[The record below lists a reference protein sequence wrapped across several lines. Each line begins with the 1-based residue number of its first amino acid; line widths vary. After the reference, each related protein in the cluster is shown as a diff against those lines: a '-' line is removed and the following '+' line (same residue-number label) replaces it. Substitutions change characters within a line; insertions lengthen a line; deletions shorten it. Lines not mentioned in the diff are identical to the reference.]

1 MSTARKPRVLLDS
14 HVLSRHR
21 YATWLRYCT
30 KLCLR
35 FSILDETV
43 ETRRP
48 WRGSPRP
55 CVHAGAFLCLMGII
69 STVSKPLR
77 YSRFG
82 RVRVSQVVPGAY
94 VPYVVI
100 LTTIYLLPLKLAL
113 LSQLLKESRKHSAA
127 FVTADAYICLH
138 LMIKLLHLQ

>member
-1 MSTARKPRVLLDS
+1 M
-14 HVLSRHR
+14 
-21 YATWLRYCT
+21 
-30 KLCLR
+30 
-35 FSILDETV
+35 LDETV

-48 WRGSPRP
+48 WRGSPHP
-55 CVHAGAFLCLMGII
+55 CVHAGVFLRLMGII

-82 RVRVSQVVPGAY
+82 RVRVSPVPGAY
-94 VPYVVI
+94 VPYVVV

-113 LSQLLKESRKHSAA
+113 LSQLLEEGREHSAA

-138 LMIKLLHLQ
+138 LMVELLHLQ

>member
-1 MSTARKPRVLLDS
+1 M
-14 HVLSRHR
+14 
-21 YATWLRYCT
+21 
-30 KLCLR
+30 
-35 FSILDETV
+35 LDETV

-77 YSRFG
+77 YSRFR
-82 RVRVSQVVPGAY
+82 RVRVRPVPRAY
-94 VPYVVI
+94 VPYVVVS
-100 LTTIYLLPLKLAL
+100 TTIYLLPLKLAL
-113 LSQLLKESRKHSAA
+113 LSQLLEEGRKHGAA
-127 FVTADAYICLH
+127 FVTEDAYICLH

>member
-1 MSTARKPRVLLDS
+1 M
-14 HVLSRHR
+14 
-21 YATWLRYCT
+21 
-30 KLCLR
+30 
-35 FSILDETV
+35 LDETV

-82 RVRVSQVVPGAY
+82 RVCVRVRYLG
-94 VPYVVI
+94 
-100 LTTIYLLPLKLAL
+100 LTCLMLWFQRQMALLPLKLAL
-113 LSQLLKESRKHSAA
+113 LSQLLEECGKHCAA
-127 FVTADAYICLH
+127 FVAADAYICLH

>member
-1 MSTARKPRVLLDS
+1 M
-14 HVLSRHR
+14 
-21 YATWLRYCT
+21 
-30 KLCLR
+30 
-35 FSILDETV
+35 LDETV

-55 CVHAGAFLCLMGII
+55 CVHAGAFLRLVGII

-82 RVRVSQVVPGAY
+82 RVRVSPVPGAC
-94 VPYVVI
+94 VPYVVV

-113 LSQLLKESRKHSAA
+113 LSQLLEESRKHSAA
-127 FVTADAYICLH
+127 FVAADAYICLH
-138 LMIKLLHLQ
+138 LMIELLHLQ

>member
-1 MSTARKPRVLLDS
+1 MLD
-14 HVLSRHR
+14 
-21 YATWLRYCT
+21 
-30 KLCLR
+30 K
-35 FSILDETV
+35 TV

-113 LSQLLKESRKHSAA
+113 LSQLLEKGRKHGAA

>member
-1 MSTARKPRVLLDS
+1 M
-14 HVLSRHR
+14 
-21 YATWLRYCT
+21 
-30 KLCLR
+30 
-35 FSILDETV
+35 LDETV

-55 CVHAGAFLCLMGII
+55 CIHAGAFLCLMGII

-82 RVRVSQVVPGAY
+82 RIRVSPVPGAY
-94 VPYVVI
+94 VPYVVV

-113 LSQLLKESRKHSAA
+113 LSQLLEEGREHSAA
-127 FVTADAYICLH
+127 FVTTDAYICLH

>member
-1 MSTARKPRVLLDS
+1 MP
-14 HVLSRHR
+14 
-21 YATWLRYCT
+21 
-30 KLCLR
+30 
-35 FSILDETV
+35 DETV

-94 VPYVVI
+94 VPYVVV

-113 LSQLLKESRKHSAA
+113 LSQLFEKSRKHGAA
-127 FVTADAYICLH
+127 FVTTDAYICLH

>member
-1 MSTARKPRVLLDS
+1 M
-14 HVLSRHR
+14 
-21 YATWLRYCT
+21 
-30 KLCLR
+30 
-35 FSILDETV
+35 LDETV

-82 RVRVSQVVPGAY
+82 RVRVSPVPGAY
-94 VPYVVI
+94 VPYVVV

-113 LSQLLKESRKHSAA
+113 LSQLLEEGRKHGAA
-127 FVTADAYICLH
+127 FVATDAYICLH
-138 LMIKLLHLQ
+138 LMVELLHLQ

>member
-1 MSTARKPRVLLDS
+1 
-14 HVLSRHR
+14 
-21 YATWLRYCT
+21 
-30 KLCLR
+30 
-35 FSILDETV
+35 
-43 ETRRP
+43 
-48 WRGSPRP
+48 
-55 CVHAGAFLCLMGII
+55 MGII

-94 VPYVVI
+94 VPYVVV

-113 LSQLLKESRKHSAA
+113 LSQLLEKGRKHSAA

-138 LMIKLLHLQ
+138 LMIELLHLQ